1 MRWKCWGLKNN
12 PGFLKS
18 SLVNEYPGHNWGP
31 PVGLF
36 SHFYYKLYIW
46 DWLVDD
52 LEIFHV
58 IVGDCNCVWRF
69 HPKTQERH
77 KRQGWHGRRLNTT
90 KSSFRWQRPSA
101 EKFGKRHLS
110 GMRPSKKEGSF
121 FQKWVRLWPSILFSF
136 KVYSCYSLTCWLT
149 L

>member
-1 MRWKCWGLKNN
+1 MRWKCWGLKNS

-18 SLVNEYPGHNWGP
+18 SLVNEYLGHNWGP
-31 PVGLF
+31 PAGLF
-36 SHFYYKLYIW
+36 PHFYYKLYIW

-58 IVGDCNCVWRF
+58 IVGGCNCVWRF

-90 KSSFRWQRPSA
+90 KIIFEVA
-101 EKFGKRHLS
+101 EAVGWEIWKATPEWNEAF
-110 GMRPSKKEGSF
+110 KKGRIVFPKMSEVVAF
-121 FQKWVRLWPSILFSF
+121 NPV
-136 KVYSCYSLTCWLT
+136 
-149 L
+149 